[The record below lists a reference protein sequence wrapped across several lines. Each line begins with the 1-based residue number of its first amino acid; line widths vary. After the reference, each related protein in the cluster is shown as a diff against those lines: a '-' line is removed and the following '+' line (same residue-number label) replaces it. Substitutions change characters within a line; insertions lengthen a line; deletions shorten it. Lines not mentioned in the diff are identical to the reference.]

1 MMWLPILL
9 ILVITGL
16 VWMLNKL
23 LPFKLCPVC
32 AGVSGT
38 WIILTAL
45 MLADILPTTSYILP
59 IAILMGGTVV
69 GIAYQGEKSLSWVK
83 HYPVGWKLTAM
94 VIGFP
99 LAYGAVQ
106 YMSWATFSIELAV
119 LTGLMYS
126 FFIRRGPSAA
136 PHVPHSG
143 DAPNVQKIEKG
154 LEQCC

>member
-1 MMWLPILL
+1 MWLAILL

-16 VWMLNKL
+16 VWALNKL

-38 WIILTAL
+38 WTILTAL
-45 MLADILPTTSYILP
+45 VLGNIINNSSFIIP
-59 IAILMGGTVV
+59 ISILMGGTVV
-69 GIAYQGEKSLSWVK
+69 GIAYQGEKSLQWVK
-83 HYPVGWKLTAM
+83 RYPIAWKLAVN

-99 LAYGAVQ
+99 LVYGAVQ
-106 YMSWATFSIELAV
+106 YMSWTTFSVELVV
-119 LTGLMYS
+119 LAGLIYA
-126 FFIRRGPSAA
+126 FFIRRGAPAE

-143 DAPNVQKIEKG
+143 DTADVKKIEKG